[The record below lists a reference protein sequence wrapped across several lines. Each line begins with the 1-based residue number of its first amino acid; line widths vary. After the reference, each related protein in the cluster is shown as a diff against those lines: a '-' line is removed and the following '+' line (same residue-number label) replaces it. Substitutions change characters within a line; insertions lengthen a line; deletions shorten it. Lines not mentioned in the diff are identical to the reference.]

1 MTVPVALAVVG
12 ICLAALALLTAPQA
26 SRLLRPGT
34 PPPRPRRVWVTLLAA
49 REIGTGGAAAAA
61 AWAALASGR
70 MPAWAAAA
78 AAGAAAYLVAETV
91 APALGLAMPEGF
103 ADWLGDGIDRL
114 LAALRRPL
122 ERPAVL
128 LATWLAGESG
138 LAPASVLR
146 FAADGAVEE
155 DEEAALDALGRELL
169 GRLRT
174 FQQRPVRA
182 VMTPRV
188 RIVALPVDLPGPALL
203 AALYEHRFS
212 RLPVYRGDRDNV
224 IGVLYAKDLC
234 GLDVAAPGARLGLRA
249 PRRRARGAGVL
260 RAGGAR
266 PFRSPAAGP
275 RAGPARTLAAP
286 PGACARGA
294 RRRPL
299 AARHPPARA
308 RRAPRQRRRRRTARH
323 AAAARRLARGAS
335 PARTARRL
343 GGGPGG
349 ADRPLRRQERA
360 RRARAARR
368 RLRRAGHGPRRRR
381 R

>member
-1 MTVPVALAVVG
+1 MPVPVALAAVG
-12 ICLAALALLTAPQA
+12 ISLAAPALLTAPQA

-91 APALGLAMPEGF
+91 APARGLAMPAGL

-114 LAALRRPL
+114 LAPLRRPL

-128 LATWLAGESG
+128 LATWLAGERG

-169 GRLRT
+169 GRLRD

-182 VMTPRV
+182 VMTPRL
-188 RIVALPVDLPGPALL
+188 RIVALPIDLPGPALL

-212 RLPVYRGDRDNV
+212 RLPVHRGDRDNV

-234 GLDVAAPGARLGLRA
+234 GLDVAAPGFRLAPLLRPPTFVPVSTRA
-249 PRRRARGAGVL
+249 SDVFRELRRRKVHLALVVDEYGGIAGLVTMEDL
-260 RAGGAR
+260 LGELFGDVADEYGE
-266 PFRSPAAGP
+266 
-275 RAGPARTLAAP
+275 
-286 PGACARGA
+286 
-294 RRRPL
+294 
-299 AARHPPARA
+299 ARA
-308 RRAPRQRRRRRTARH
+308 R
-323 AAAARRLARGAS
+323 
-335 PARTARRL
+335 
-343 GGGPGG
+343 
-349 ADRPLRRQERA
+349 
-360 RRARAARR
+360 
-368 RLRRAGHGPRRRR
+368 
-381 R
+381 

>member
-91 APALGLAMPEGF
+91 APALGLAMPAGL

-128 LATWLAGESG
+128 LATWLAGDSG

-182 VMTPRV
+182 VMTPRTS
-188 RIVALPVDLPGPALL
+188 AG
-203 AALYEHRFS
+203 S
-212 RLPVYRGDRDNV
+212 TS
-224 IGVLYAKDLC
+224 
-234 GLDVAAPGARLGLRA
+234 
-249 PRRRARGAGVL
+249 RRRAFVWS
-260 RAGGAR
+260 
-266 PFRSPAAGP
+266 RSSVRLPSC
-275 RAGPARTLAAP
+275 RS
-286 PGACARGA
+286 ACG
-294 RRRPL
+294 
-299 AARHPPARA
+299 
-308 RRAPRQRRRRRTARH
+308 QVTS
-323 AAAARRLARGAS
+323 S
-335 PARTARRL
+335 PSS
-343 GGGPGG
+343 
-349 ADRPLRRQERA
+349 ADERYIS
-360 RRARAARR
+360 RSW
-368 RLRRAGHGPRRRR
+368 
-381 R
+381 